1 MTYKISKDIPFDL
14 VKEAYLDH
22 IEILKPQLGLMIHL
36 LEVHPTQVK
45 LICSLKDFYEVK
57 DQKKLKEALIEVS
70 HKVFSLFQPQIKTP
84 IVLQWE
90 LI

>member
-1 MTYKISKDIPFDL
+1 MDLLKETYI
-14 VKEAYLDH
+14 EH
-22 IEILKPQLGLMIHL
+22 IEILKSQLGLMIHL
-36 LEVHPTQVK
+36 LEIHPTQTK
-45 LICSLKDFYEVK
+45 IICSLKDFYEEK
-57 DQKKLKEALIEVS
+57 DQKRLKEALLEVS